1 MFDSILNLLWDA
13 PQAYLIVLALAIG
26 DAVLPVLPSETA
38 VIVAGILCTT
48 GPKLTLGWVIAAA
61 AVGAWIGDNMSY
73 VLGRYAGE
81 PMRRRFFDGDKST
94 RTLAWARA
102 QLDTRGGV
110 IIVVSR
116 FIPGGRTATTFTCG
130 LTRYEWRRFAIFSAI
145 AAIFWA
151 LYGSLLG
158 YFGGKAFEDRPLI
171 AVTVALGIA
180 FSVALVVEGI
190 RKLRQRA

>member
-38 VIVAGILCTT
+38 VILAGILCTT

-61 AVGAWIGDNMSY
+61 AVGAWIGDNTSY

-94 RTLAWARA
+94 RTLAWARR
-102 QLDTRGGV
+102 QLDTPRRRDHRRLPLRPRRSHGDDV
-110 IIVVSR
+110 RLRTDSR
-116 FIPGGRTATTFTCG
+116 RAATV
-130 LTRYEWRRFAIFSAI
+130 R
-145 AAIFWA
+145 
-151 LYGSLLG
+151 
-158 YFGGKAFEDRPLI
+158 
-171 AVTVALGIA
+171 
-180 FSVALVVEGI
+180 
-190 RKLRQRA
+190 